1 MRFSGIQ
8 AAFDQA
14 RAAGVLPSALH
25 DAIVSPGVGFY
36 IIIIG
41 TALISLAGLITL
53 IGEEATPQWRE
64 T

>member
-25 DAIVSPGVGFY
+25 DVIVSPGVGFY
-36 IIIIG
+36 RVIIE
-41 TALISLAGLITL
+41 TALISLVGLIAL
-53 IGEEATPQWRE
+53 IRGGSDTAQA
-64 T
+64 